1 MKIMVRYDLTKTIYS
16 VALQIRWLMHY
27 VRGLVAHHMAAVH
40 HLLGQQEKQA
50 ECYMAQQKDM
60 QSMCKALPQHPL
72 GYSLFA
78 RCCMNNQQMGVAAAF
93 LERGLA
99 AAQAIGHD
107 AAMCQM
113 SFQRAGALLLG
124 GAGKTVDAAVIQQ
137 LIQQG
142 EEARV
147 SLLSWWPESWRAHAA
162 DGEPDRTLVLQ
173 KLLPEF
179 EKRHG
184 QQLPGEGE
192 VEALHGLLYV
202 TKAPSAIPPGAL
214 VQLEGQQGEQQAA

>member
-1 MKIMVRYDLTKTIYS
+1 
-16 VALQIRWLMHY
+16 MHY

-40 HLLGQQEKQA
+40 HLLGQRERQA

-93 LERGLA
+93 LDRGLA
-99 AAQAIGHD
+99 AAQAVGHD
-107 AAMCQM
+107 AGVCQM
-113 SFQRAGALLLG
+113 SFQRAGALLLV
-124 GAGKTVDAAVIQQ
+124 GAGNTVDAAVVQQ

-147 SLLSWWPESWRAHAA
+147 SLLSWWPESWVAHAA

-179 EKRHG
+179 EKRQG
-184 QQLPGEGE
+184 QGLPAEGE

-214 VQLEGQQGEQQAA
+214 VQLEGQQQEEQQQQEGQ

>member
-1 MKIMVRYDLTKTIYS
+1 
-16 VALQIRWLMHY
+16 MHY

-40 HLLGQQEKQA
+40 HLLGQQQQQA
-50 ECYMAQQKDM
+50 ECYLAQQKDM
-60 QSMCKALPQHPL
+60 QSMCKALPDHPL

-99 AAQAIGHD
+99 AAAAVGHD
-107 AAMCQM
+107 AGLCQM

-124 GAGKTVDAAVIQQ
+124 GAGKTVDAGVVQQ

-147 SLLSWWPESWRAHAA
+147 LLLSWWPEGWRAHAA

-179 EKRHG
+179 EKRQG
-184 QQLPGEGE
+184 VEFPASGE

-202 TKAPSAIPPGAL
+202 TKAPAAIPPGAL
-214 VQLEGQQGEQQAA
+214 VQLEGQQQQQEEGQ

>member
-1 MKIMVRYDLTKTIYS
+1 
-16 VALQIRWLMHY
+16 MHY

-40 HLLGQQEKQA
+40 HLLGQREQQA

-60 QSMCKALPQHPL
+60 QAMCKALPQHPL

-99 AAQAIGHD
+99 AARAAGHD
-107 AAMCQM
+107 AAVCQL
-113 SFQRAGALLLG
+113 SFQRAAALLLG
-124 GAGKTVDAAVIQQ
+124 GAGKTVDAAVVQQ
-137 LIQQG
+137 LMQQG
-142 EEARV
+142 EAARE
-147 SLLSWWPESWRAHAA
+147 SLLRWWPERWRAHAA

-173 KLLPEF
+173 KLLPEL
-179 EKRHG
+179 EKRQG
-184 QQLPGEGE
+184 QPLPAEGDVE
-192 VEALHGLLYV
+192 VLHGLLYV

-214 VQLEGQQGEQQAA
+214 VQLEGQREGQQAGQ